1 MKRSFVVIVSA
12 LIAAASVCSL
22 AGCGS
27 KEASQAQ
34 SAAASAASS
43 AVAAAD
49 AGNGAFSDT
58 DVVANIKGVNVELN
72 TEIEPIV
79 EALGEPKDVS
89 SQTTCHGTEGEDK
102 TYTYDGFTIMTYPKD
117 GKDLVLEVNISSADI
132 ASSKGVKVGDP
143 VSAVT
148 ASYGEPSKKVG
159 VYYSYST
166 ADNKSLQ
173 FMVEND
179 VVTEIDYFYTV

>member
-1 MKRSFVVIVSA
+1 MDVEHVEA
-12 LIAAASVCSL
+12 L
-22 AGCGS
+22 
-27 KEASQAQ
+27 Q
-34 SAAASAASS
+34 
-43 AVAAAD
+43 D
-49 AGNGAFSDT
+49 AL
-58 DVVANIKGVNVELN
+58 DVVSD
-72 TEIEPIV
+72 IV

-148 ASYGEPSKKVG
+148 AAYGEPSKKVG

>member
-89 SQTTCHGTEGEDK
+89 SQTTCHGTEGEDNFPSGHTFTAPANVTVK
-102 TYTYDGFTIMTYPKD
+102 GIGVYTGETEGTFTIKPLPITVSTPDVLSTYN
-117 GKDLVLEVNISSADI
+117 GYFQTYM
-132 ASSKGVKVGDP
+132 
-143 VSAVT
+143 VT
-148 ASYGEPSKKVG
+148 AG
-159 VYYSYST
+159 
-166 ADNKSLQ
+166 A
-173 FMVEND
+173 ND

>member
-58 DVVANIKGVNVELN
+58 EGVNVELN

-148 ASYGEPSKKVG
+148 AAYGEPSKKVG